1 MFSDKVR
8 KLLAVLLVFIFPYIS
23 IGISVRIAF
32 TEKFIE
38 WEYSKKNFPKD
49 RWGMTKEE
57 RLELAKL
64 GLRAVLSDKDMEKFK
79 RKKLSNG
86 KRAFTEREI
95 KHMEDVKNLLKLYF
109 PSVYLITLVWFLGVI
124 LLKDSRVLIYSGI
137 FNTIF
142 LIFLSVLTFVD
153 YKRAFE
159 IFHIV
164 VFDHYS
170 WKFKYSD
177 TLIRV
182 YPMKFWYDATVF
194 VGALGFILGII
205 TLSSGILWKSFLRK
219 KRERN

>member
-8 KLLAVLLVFIFPYIS
+8 KLLTILLTLIFPYIS

-38 WEYSKKNFPKD
+38 WEYSKENFPKD
-49 RWGMTKEE
+49 RWGMTKDE

-64 GLRAVLSDKDMEKFK
+64 GLRAVLSDKDMEKFR

-86 KRAFTEREI
+86 EKAFTEREI

-109 PSVYLITLVWFLGVI
+109 PSVYLVALVWFLGVI
-124 LLKDSRVLIYSGI
+124 FLKVPRVLIYSGI

-142 LIFLSVLTFVD
+142 LIFLSALTFVD
-153 YKRAFE
+153 YKKAFE
-159 IFHIV
+159 IFHIA
-164 VFDHYS
+164 VFDPYS

-177 TLIRV
+177 TLIRI

-194 VGALGFILGII
+194 IGVLSFILGII
-205 TLSSGILWKSFLRK
+205 SLFLGIIWKGFLK
-219 KRERN
+219 KRGERN